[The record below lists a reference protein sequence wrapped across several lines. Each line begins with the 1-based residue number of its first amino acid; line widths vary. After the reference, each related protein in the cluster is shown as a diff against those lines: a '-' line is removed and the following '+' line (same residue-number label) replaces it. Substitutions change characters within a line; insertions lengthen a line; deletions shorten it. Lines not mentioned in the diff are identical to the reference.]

1 MSLGDVRS
9 IKILSHKQFECAT
22 IRAHSPSKAE
32 SGIGDAGQY
41 PFIKL
46 KITSIGVMS
55 LTGLATPKARPEI
68 VIMLSEATREAA
80 SGAAT
85 TMAGGGTT
93 PALIAASTMFPSG
106 RLVPL

>member
-1 MSLGDVRS
+1 MSTS
-9 IKILSHKQFECAT
+9 FECAT

-80 SGAAT
+80 SGAAM
-85 TMAGGGTT
+85 TMAAGGTT
-93 PALIAASTMFPSG
+93 PALIAASTMFPFG